1 MNNKVEVFRPVI
13 LIKNYGFRVFQR
25 KTEKVFFYKY
35 FWFFSEYLFHI
46 KYIVKYLTIYLLHMK
61 YETHKTFENILRK

>member
-25 KTEKVFFYKY
+25 KTEKVFFINI
-35 FWFFSEYLFHI
+35 FGSFQN
-46 KYIVKYLTIYLLHMK
+46 IYSISNTLSS
-61 YETHKTFENILRK
+61 T